1 MAPRRRERRPGV
13 SSRQPQSL
21 VGRATASSSTNLQ
34 AIPTLAELGRRG
46 HGALEHADVDLEL
59 RLLGVW
65 KVWLGPAQS
74 ELTVAWAGG
83 VDSGWGAQAQRWPAP
98 LRAAPGSLQA
108 GGRWLSPG
116 RVQA

>member
-59 RLLGVW
+59 RLLGRVE
-65 KVWLGPAQS
+65 G
-74 ELTVAWAGG
+74 VAWPCAERTH
-83 VDSGWGAQAQRWPAP
+83 SRMGWWC
-98 LRAAPGSLQA
+98 
-108 GGRWLSPG
+108 
-116 RVQA
+116 